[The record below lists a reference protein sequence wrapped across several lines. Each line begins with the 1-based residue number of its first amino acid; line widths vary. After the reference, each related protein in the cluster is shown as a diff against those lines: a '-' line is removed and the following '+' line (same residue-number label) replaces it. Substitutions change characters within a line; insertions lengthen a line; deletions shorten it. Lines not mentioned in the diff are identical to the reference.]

1 MKYIIFEI
9 DSGSKID
16 MSKLKNLRFSIGN
29 IILLLGLLLLI
40 ADFIFLVYARSDISS
55 QQVVAALSGV
65 GGSIAFIAL
74 GMIVMNIDR
83 KMGEKGVTV
92 GQTETHHLKAI
103 SQGKKVILYVD
114 DKPKLEFR
122 GSYRRTEKVETVIG
136 DVEKHKVD
144 VKVRVSAL
152 SGDADKW
159 IYVDDELVLKDERPL
174 W

>member
-1 MKYIIFEI
+1 M
-9 DSGSKID
+9 
-16 MSKLKNLRFSIGN
+16 MKLKSLRFSIGN

-40 ADFIFLVYARSDISS
+40 ADFIFLVYARADINS

-83 KMGEKGVTV
+83 KMGEKGVMI
-92 GQTETHHLKAI
+92 GQTEKHQLKAM
-103 SQGKKVILYVD
+103 SKGKKVILYVD
-114 DKPKLEFR
+114 EKPELEFF
-122 GSYRRTEKVETVIG
+122 GSYRRMEKAGTVIG

-159 IYVDDELVLKDERPL
+159 IYVDDELVLKDEKPL